1 MVIMNYDDWNR
12 AISAK
17 FFNVQQAHKP
27 VYLFVDDQCLQEI
40 ALEHALSPEAAREDF
55 IQAVKTWIRF
65 KDNKSQPF
73 FKFFQWRFWETK
85 LKAAPSTPPP
95 FIGLLSLCVLA
106 ATEMNVDDSLEV
118 TSSNYYV
125 RLNELL
131 CLTRRGQPPG
141 FDEFEKIWERLHEW
155 LREDLQG
162 KFGLPTATNTFYGR
176 HVGYPISQ
184 ALMRRTD
191 IDELPDF
198 YHWCGLQPDEENID
212 SIFFKQQ
219 LKIWASRTTC
229 SFSKQLK
236 LVFDANREVH
246 VQAVAEMT
254 SSNYQN
260 WDGSKTIRRDGTRTA
275 EIVLQLFQ
283 PNRRSFELALHPRA
297 PLDFP
302 EGVYG
307 SETLVR
313 EGRSEWFQPLGECYL
328 AQWLTRRP
336 IELQNG
342 RYQFK
347 LTNTR
352 LVPLRQD
359 MNSELGGWLAC
370 GRITLG
376 EKHLLLCHQSMQGA
390 VETYLQQNADS
401 GWATLYSRNAIYTNW
416 ICFTNVR
423 ITKVSHVIQEEMDC
437 LIPTTQTGIRLSGG
451 LTLKRGVWLKGGEPE
466 AIISTEPTLP
476 LLLNGRE
483 VATAVSGTQVIDLR
497 TYNLAEGNH
506 TLQIGERKAT
516 FAISNPGNNLLATDR
531 LPRWGY
537 AFART
542 DDTSFKPLSLT
553 LSELPTL
560 EDISSGTII
569 ISGTNILHSPKDPPP
584 ARIYSVILPYG
595 ARQYVVLGRSPGEI
609 IEPELPTALPEWRAG
624 DYLQGYK
631 VQVPFSPQ
639 WLITISHRKNVT
651 LRPFGQP
658 EKAKSNIESPENVE
672 AWVQWVSKRNLSRAM
687 SAKHRRW
694 GKIWLHYSEVARSLP

>member
-1 MVIMNYDDWNR
+1 MDYDDWNR

-27 VYLFVDDQCLQEI
+27 VYLFVDHQCLQEI
-40 ALEHALSPEAAREDF
+40 ALEYSLSPETAREDF
-55 IQAVKTWIRF
+55 IQAVKSRILF
-65 KDNKSQPF
+65 KVDKAQPF
-73 FKFFQWRFWETK
+73 FKFFHWRLWETK
-85 LKAAPSTPPP
+85 LKSDPTTPPP

-131 CLTRRGQPPG
+131 CLSRRGQPPG
-141 FDEFEKIWERLHEW
+141 FDEFEKIWERLHDW
-155 LREDLQG
+155 LKEDLQG
-162 KFGLPTATNTFYGR
+162 KLGLPTATNTLYKR

-191 IDELPDF
+191 IDELADF
-198 YHWCGLQPDEENID
+198 YHWCGLQPGEENID
-212 SIFFKQQ
+212 SAFFKQQ
-219 LKIWASRTTC
+219 LGIWVSRTTC

-236 LVFDANREVH
+236 LVFEANRKEH
-246 VQAVAEMT
+246 IQAVADMALYY
-254 SSNYQN
+254 YQN

-275 EIVLQLFQ
+275 EIVLQFFQ
-283 PNRRSFELALHPRA
+283 LNRRSFELALHPRA

-313 EGRSEWFQPLGECYL
+313 EGRSEWFQPLGTCYL

-342 RYQFK
+342 RYHFK
-347 LTNTR
+347 LANTR
-352 LVPLRQD
+352 LVSLRQD

-370 GRITLG
+370 SRVTLG
-376 EKHLLLCHQSMQGA
+376 EKHLLLCHQSIQGT
-390 VETYLQQNADS
+390 VETYLKQNADP
-401 GWATLYSRNAIYTNW
+401 GWTMLSSRNAIYSNW

-423 ITKVSHVIQEEMDC
+423 ITKTSHVVQEELEC
-437 LIPTTQTGIRLSGG
+437 LIPTSQAGIRLSGG

-466 AIISTEPTLP
+466 AIISTEVPMP

-483 VATAVSGTQVIDLR
+483 VETAVSGTQVIDLR

-542 DDTSFKPLSLT
+542 NDTSFEPLSLT
-553 LSELPTL
+553 LSELPAA
-560 EDISSGTII
+560 ENISSGTII
-569 ISGTNILHSPKDPPP
+569 ISGTHILHSPKDPPP

-595 ARQYVVLGRSPGEI
+595 ARQYLILGRSPGEI
-609 IEPELPTALPEWRAG
+609 FEPELPTALPEWQAG

-631 VQVPFSPQ
+631 VQVPFCPQ

-651 LRPFGQP
+651 LRPFGEP
-658 EKAKSNIESPENVE
+658 EKAISTIESPENME
-672 AWVQWVSKRNLSRAM
+672 GWVHWASKRNLSRKLG
-687 SAKHRRW
+687 AKHRRW
-694 GKIWLHYSEVARSLP
+694 AKIWLHYGEVARSLR